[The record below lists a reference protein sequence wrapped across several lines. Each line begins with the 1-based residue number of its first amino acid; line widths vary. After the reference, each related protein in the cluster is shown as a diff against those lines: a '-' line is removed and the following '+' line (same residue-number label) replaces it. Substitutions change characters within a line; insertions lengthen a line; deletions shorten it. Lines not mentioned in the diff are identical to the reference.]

1 MNASSRKPSSPSF
14 NGGGRACTT
23 KLIVRHEGHP
33 ILSGS
38 PCMISHR
45 KICLGAHLVKGSHR
59 DGVSRWCGVCL
70 FQGFER
76 SRSELL
82 LSIAGLCAT
91 SLGNYALFTT
101 FHCGRK
107 GQTTSTSVSSH
118 FEFSTPHR
126 RFCSLQSFLSFYWD
140 FCLCV
145 SGGNSASWVVRAFL
159 SFT

>member
-1 MNASSRKPSSPSF
+1 MNRKSEDPGRGSPSF

-59 DGVSRWCGVCL
+59 DGVSRWCGGL
-70 FQGFER
+70 SFRFER

-118 FEFSTPHR
+118 FDFRPPIGGFVLNPFS
-126 RFCSLQSFLSFYWD
+126 LFLLGFL
-140 FCLCV
+140 F
-145 SGGNSASWVVRAFL
+145 VRARR
-159 SFT
+159 